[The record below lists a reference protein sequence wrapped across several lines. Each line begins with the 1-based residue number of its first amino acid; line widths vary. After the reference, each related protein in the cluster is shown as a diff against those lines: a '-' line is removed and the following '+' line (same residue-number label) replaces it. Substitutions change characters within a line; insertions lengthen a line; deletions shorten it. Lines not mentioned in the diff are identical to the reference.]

1 MNGELE
7 LNMRWIVLVAFG
19 FSGAAA
25 LIYEVVWT
33 RALSIILGS
42 TTYALSTLL
51 STFMAGLALG
61 GFIGGRLADRGKNL
75 LLIFGL
81 LELGIGIFGVV
92 TIPLIH
98 MMPPLYFKIYR
109 AFHLSPAVYF
119 FCQFLLCSAIMLI
132 PTTFMGA
139 TFPVVSKRVTTSVK
153 EMGKW
158 VGGAYSFNTFGA
170 IIGSFSAG
178 FILMPVF
185 GVRLAAI
192 IAACLNISVAL
203 AMTVMSRARI
213 KGSIVVGLIILFT
226 VPLVAAAVSRGDKW
240 QMTYYIAQRYE
251 NYEQLEEE
259 RKGSVV
265 LTDRDYMEGR
275 VKAWRNRDGFLVLQ
289 VGGKIEGTSYVD
301 MINTLLLA
309 YLPIAS
315 HNDSPKSFLTIGLGA
330 GVTLYAAKPYV
341 SDMYLAEIN
350 RGVLDAVGRFGP
362 PGLLRD
368 VKITVNDAR
377 NFLLLTDKK
386 FDIISSEPS
395 YPTESSV
402 GNLFTKEF
410 YDLASSRLNPGGV
423 YCQWLPYYE
432 LSDNDV
438 NMMVK
443 TFGSAFRYVY
453 VWSVSQS
460 LDILLVGSNTPFAYD
475 PQEIMSR
482 VDMLNRTGFPL
493 TFALLKGP
501 EQVQDVV
508 RDASAIPLNTDD
520 RPLLEFH
527 AARNLLRSA
536 F

>member
-1 MNGELE
+1 
-7 LNMRWIVLVAFG
+7 MRWIVLAAFG

-75 LLIFGL
+75 LLTFGL
-81 LELGIGIFGVV
+81 LELGIGIFGLV

-98 MMPPLYFKIYR
+98 LMPPLYFKIYR

-119 FCQFLLCSAIMLI
+119 LFQFLLCSGIMLI

-139 TFPVVSKRVTTSVK
+139 TFPVVSKRVTTSVD
-153 EMGKW
+153 EMGKG
-158 VGGAYSFNTFGA
+158 VGNAYSFNTFGA

-178 FILMPVF
+178 FILMPLF
-185 GVRLAAI
+185 GVRIAAI

-203 AMTVMSRARI
+203 TMTAMSRAHV
-213 KGSIVVGLIILFT
+213 KGKIVAVLIVLF
-226 VPLVAAAVSRGDKW
+226 VAPLVAATVSREEEW
-240 QMTYYIAQRYE
+240 PITYYIAQRYK
-251 NYEQLEEE
+251 NYKQLQEE

-265 LTDRDYMEGR
+265 LTDKDYMEGR
-275 VKAWRNRDGFLVLQ
+275 VKAWRNKNGFLVLQ

-315 HNDSPKSFLTIGLGA
+315 HNEFPKSFLTIGLGA
-330 GVTLYAAKPYV
+330 GVTLYAAKPYA

-350 RGVLDAVGRFGP
+350 RGVLDAVSRFGP
-362 PGLLRD
+362 PGLLKD
-368 VKITVNDAR
+368 VKISVNDAR
-377 NFLLLTDKK
+377 NFLLLTDRK

-432 LSDNDV
+432 LSDEDV

-453 VWSVSQS
+453 VWTVNVS
-460 LDILLVGSNTPFAYD
+460 LDILLVGSNTPFAYG
-475 PQEIMSR
+475 PEEIIAR
-482 VDMLNRTGFPL
+482 VNTLNRSGFPL
-493 TFALLKGP
+493 NFALLKGP
-501 EQVQDVV
+501 EQVWDIV
-508 RDASAIPLNTDD
+508 RNGSGIPLNMDD

-527 AARNLLRSA
+527 AARNLLRGVA
-536 F
+536 YQ